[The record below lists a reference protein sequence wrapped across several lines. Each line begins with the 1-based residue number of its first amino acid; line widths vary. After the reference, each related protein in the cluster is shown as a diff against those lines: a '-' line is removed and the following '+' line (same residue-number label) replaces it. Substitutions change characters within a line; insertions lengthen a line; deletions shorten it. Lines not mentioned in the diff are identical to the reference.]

1 MYGQQQEAVEQ
12 QKCSHHAGCGR
23 RRGLG
28 QAPCP
33 WQGDITPNPS
43 VSLLFFIW
51 FCLSPPPPPTPPRL
65 MIQQA
70 EEAKVFFL
78 AVFSL
83 PMLLPTSSRNKE
95 GPRRGGGGRR
105 NERLVVLCKGRDE
118 EINNSHYSQE
128 GVKGKQSQSGQA
140 VFSWLQQTLPG
151 VIYWATSPPSFLY
164 LKHTVHSQAALCLP
178 SQTCL

>member
-1 MYGQQQEAVEQ
+1 MLYGNVWA
-12 QKCSHHAGCGR
+12 AA
-23 RRGLG
+23 RGSR
-28 QAPCP
+28 AAKM
-33 WQGDITPNPS
+33 
-43 VSLLFFIW
+43 
-51 FCLSPPPPPTPPRL
+51 LSPCWVWEKKRFGAGSMPLTGRYYSKSLSVLALLHLILPLPSSPRPPRL

-151 VIYWATSPPSFLY
+151 VIY
-164 LKHTVHSQAALCLP
+164 
-178 SQTCL
+178 

>member
-1 MYGQQQEAVEQ
+1 MLGVGQEEVWGRLHALDREILLQIPQCP
-12 QKCSHHAGCGR
+12 CSSSSDSAS
-23 RRGLG
+23 
-28 QAPCP
+28 P
-33 WQGDITPNPS
+33 
-43 VSLLFFIW
+43 LL
-51 FCLSPPPPPTPPRL
+51 PPPTPPRL

-151 VIYWATSPPSFLY
+151 VIY
-164 LKHTVHSQAALCLP
+164 
-178 SQTCL
+178 